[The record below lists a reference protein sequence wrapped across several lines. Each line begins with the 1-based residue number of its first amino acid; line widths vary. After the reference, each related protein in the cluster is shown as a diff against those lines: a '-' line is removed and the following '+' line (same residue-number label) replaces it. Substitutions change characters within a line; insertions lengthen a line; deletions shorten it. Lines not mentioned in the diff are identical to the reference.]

1 MKTQTMVILKPFK
14 PAKSSQSDPSPENF
28 QKSAGEGR
36 WSGAGVEKIPLS
48 LQELP
53 MLTEEFIPT

>member
-36 WSGAGVEKIPLS
+36 WSGGGVEKIPLS

-53 MLTEEFIPT
+53 MLTE